1 MFKKILLWLFA
12 SLIIIAALGFA
23 YYRLVIYQA
32 PAISPEDRAAVNMMP
47 LPAKLSLEGGKV
59 SVQGGVKLETEGPIS
74 NLLQTGFDR
83 FSASLNAKI
92 FEPEGEKLPL
102 IIQCSQA
109 ALEAL
114 PQLGQD
120 ESYQLVINQK
130 RIELS
135 APTPF
140 GILHGLETLLQLVQV
155 EYKGTYLPTL
165 EIEDAPRFPWR
176 GLMIDVSRHWIP
188 KEIILRNLDA
198 MAAVKLNVLHW
209 HLSDDQGFRVES
221 KLYEKLHLLGSGGNY
236 YTQDEVREIVAYA
249 AERGIRVVPEFDV
262 PGHTQSWLVGYPQ
275 YAAIDGPFSL
285 GKKSKEIFSVPMDPS
300 NSSVYVFLDKLIGE
314 MVRLFPDAY
323 FHIGGD
329 EVNPKYWIES
339 LEIQTFMKEHDMS
352 DPHDLQSYFNQRLHK
367 KVQKH
372 GKIMLGWDEIMHPDL
387 AESVVIQAWR
397 NHKVL
402 FEGVQAGGT
411 GILSAGW
418 YLDHK
423 LPAGKHYQVDPMV
436 LPGAVDVVP
445 DTNHWQIYDIVMDV
459 PSGEMAGQLVLFD
472 RDPDNVSG
480 FFSFLD
486 QLNGFKNATIDA
498 DGQLIAAFKASVG
511 ELTYTANL
519 LGDSLKGE
527 MAFGF
532 LKMDS
537 HGHKVGGHDMEGE
550 ALPKIEVVRPL
561 TEAEQARILGGEA
574 CMWTEVSGAPNV
586 ESRIWPRTAAIAEK
600 LWSPQDLTLDEADM
614 YRRLLILDDRLAE
627 RGLQHQSQLAQITL
641 DLAQGNEQDAK
652 TLNTLLEILEEVK
665 YYNRLGPYVAAGGM
679 HWPDL
684 TIDRVVDAASPE
696 SFAAREFNQMAD
708 KFVAS
713 QSVADKSL
721 IISRLKILALN
732 HAVLKNLIKRS
743 PKVQEIENLSTKLAQ
758 VSQMTIDHLNNPQV
772 STPEQK
778 EQAEAILQVLEN
790 GENGVL
796 VAVVPGIRAL
806 WQ

>member
-1 MFKKILLWLFA
+1 MFKKIFLWLLA
-12 SLIIIAALGFA
+12 SLIIIGALGFA
-23 YYRLVIYQA
+23 YYRFVIYQ
-32 PAISPEDRAAVNMMP
+32 PPVISAEDRAAINVMP
-47 LPAKLSLEGGKV
+47 LPAKLSLAGSKV

-74 NLLQTGFDR
+74 NLLQTAFDR

-92 FEPEGEKLPL
+92 SEPKGDNLPL
-102 IIQCSQA
+102 IIRCGQA

-114 PQLGQD
+114 PQMGQD
-120 ESYQLVINQK
+120 ESYQLVISEEQ
-130 RIELS
+130 IELS

-140 GILHGLETLLQLVQV
+140 GILHGLETLLQLTQV
-155 EYKGTYLPTL
+155 EYKGIYLPTL
-165 EIEDAPRFPWR
+165 VIEDTPRFPWR

-221 KLYEKLHLLGSGGNY
+221 KLYNKLHQFGSGGNY
-236 YTQDEVREIVAYA
+236 YTQDDIREVVNYA
-249 AERGIRVVPEFDV
+249 AARGIRVVPEFDV
-262 PGHTQSWLVGYPQ
+262 PGHTHSWLVGYPK
-275 YAAIDGPFSL
+275 YAAAKGPFSL
-285 GKKSKEIFSVPMDPS
+285 GKKGKEIFSVPMDPS

-352 DPHDLQSYFNQRLHK
+352 DPRDLQTYFNERLHGIL
-367 KVQKH
+367 QKH
-372 GKIMLGWDEIMHPDL
+372 GKTMLGWDEIMHPEL

-411 GILSAGW
+411 GIISAGW

-445 DTNHWQIYDIVMDV
+445 DTNHWRMYDIVMDL
-459 PSGEMAGQLVLFD
+459 PSGEMAGKMVLFD
-472 RDPDNVSG
+472 RDPNNVSG

-486 QLNGFKNATIDA
+486 QLNGFKNAAIDQ
-498 DGQLIAAFKASVG
+498 DGKLVANFKASVG
-511 ELTYTANL
+511 ELTYTAQL
-519 LGDSLKGE
+519 DGDSLTGE

-537 HGHKVGGHDMEGE
+537 HGHRIGGHDMEGE
-550 ALPKIEVVRPL
+550 ALPEIEVVRPL
-561 TEAEQARILGGEA
+561 TVEEQARILGGEA
-574 CMWTEVSGAPNV
+574 CMWTEAAGAPNV

-600 LWSPQDLTLDEADM
+600 LWSPQDLTLDEDDM
-614 YRRLLILDDRLAE
+614 YRRLIILDDRLAE
-627 RGLQHQSQLAQITL
+627 RGLQHQSQLAQISL
-641 DLAQGNEQDAK
+641 DLAQGNEQDVKA
-652 TLNTLLEILEEVK
+652 LNTLLEVLEEVK
-665 YYNRLGPYVAAGGM
+665 YYNRLGPYMTAGGL

-684 TIDRVVDAASPE
+684 AIDRVVDAARPE
-696 SFAAREFNQMAD
+696 SFEAREFNDLAA
-708 KFVAS
+708 KYAATK
-713 QSVADKSL
+713 SVADKSL
-721 IISRLKILALN
+721 IISRLKIWTLN
-732 HAVLKNLIKRS
+732 HTVLADLIKRS
-743 PKVQEIENLSTKLAQ
+743 PKVQEIENLSSNLATL
-758 VSQMTIDHLNNPQV
+758 SEMTITQLNDPKV
-772 STPEQK
+772 STPAQK
-778 EQAEAILQVLEN
+778 EQAEAILQLLEN